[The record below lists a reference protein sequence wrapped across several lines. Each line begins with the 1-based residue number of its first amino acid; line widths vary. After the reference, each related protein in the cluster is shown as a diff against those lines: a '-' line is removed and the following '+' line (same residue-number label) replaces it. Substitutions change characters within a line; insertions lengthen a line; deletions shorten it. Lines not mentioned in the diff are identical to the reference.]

1 LQSALREQ
9 LKTTTGN
16 EKRSTTNCAPRV
28 SNLKFLNLKL
38 KHQNGFDLHQIIQ
51 DEIPCE
57 KIIETDSEI
66 AFLDI
71 MPCAAGHTLVIPKL
85 EVERLEDL
93 PAEQALSLMRTM
105 QQVAKAVSTA
115 FDGIDYNLILNNG
128 LNAGQEI
135 AHVHFHVLPRAKGS
149 PGPFREHVQYA
160 EGEMQEVG
168 AKIRNC
174 L

>member
-1 LQSALREQ
+1 MASIFT
-9 LKTTTGN
+9 K
-16 EKRSTTNCAPRV
+16 
-28 SNLKFLNLKL
+28 
-38 KHQNGFDLHQIIQ
+38 IIQ
-51 DEIPCE
+51 GEIPCE

-71 MPCAAGHTLVIPKL
+71 NPCAAGHTLVIPKL

-93 PAEQALSLMRTM
+93 PETQTMSLMQTM
-105 QQVAKAVSTA
+105 QQVAKAISIA

-128 LNAGQEI
+128 VNAGQVIE
-135 AHVHFHVLPRAKGS
+135 HVHFHVLPRAEGS
-149 PGPFREHVQYA
+149 PGPFRKHIQYA

>member
-1 LQSALREQ
+1 MASIFT
-9 LKTTTGN
+9 K
-16 EKRSTTNCAPRV
+16 
-28 SNLKFLNLKL
+28 
-38 KHQNGFDLHQIIQ
+38 IIQ
-51 DEIPCE
+51 GEIPCE

-71 MPCAAGHTLVIPKL
+71 MPCAEGHTLVIPKL
-85 EVERLEDL
+85 EVKRLEDL
-93 PAEQALSLMRTM
+93 PESEALSLMRTM
-105 QQVAKAVSTA
+105 QHVAKAVSAA

-128 LNAGQEI
+128 ANAGQEVE
-135 AHVHFHVLPRAKGS
+135 HVHFHVLPRPHGS
-149 PGPFREHVQYA
+149 PRPFHQREKYS

>member
-1 LQSALREQ
+1 MTSIFT
-9 LKTTTGN
+9 K
-16 EKRSTTNCAPRV
+16 
-28 SNLKFLNLKL
+28 
-38 KHQNGFDLHQIIQ
+38 IIQ
-51 DEIPCE
+51 GEIPCE

-71 MPCAAGHTLVIPKL
+71 NPCASGHTLVIPKL

-93 PAEQALSLMRTM
+93 PETQTMSLMRTI

-128 LNAGQEI
+128 VNAGQVIE
-135 AHVHFHVLPRAKGS
+135 HVHFHVLPRAEGS
-149 PGPFREHVQYA
+149 PGPFRKHIQYA

>member
-1 LQSALREQ
+1 MASIFT
-9 LKTTTGN
+9 K
-16 EKRSTTNCAPRV
+16 
-28 SNLKFLNLKL
+28 
-38 KHQNGFDLHQIIQ
+38 IIQ
-51 DEIPCE
+51 GEIPCE

-71 MPCAAGHTLVIPKL
+71 NPCAEGHTLVIPKL

-93 PAEQALSLMRTM
+93 PETQTMSLMRTI

-115 FDGIDYNLILNNG
+115 FYGIDYNLILNNG
-128 LNAGQEI
+128 VNAGQVIE
-135 AHVHFHVLPRAKGS
+135 HVHFHVLPRAEGS
-149 PGPFREHVQYA
+149 PGPFRKHIQYA

>member
-1 LQSALREQ
+1 MASIFT
-9 LKTTTGN
+9 K
-16 EKRSTTNCAPRV
+16 
-28 SNLKFLNLKL
+28 
-38 KHQNGFDLHQIIQ
+38 IIQ
-51 DEIPCE
+51 GEIPCE

-71 MPCAAGHTLVIPKL
+71 NPCASGHTLVIPKL

-93 PAEQALSLMRTM
+93 PETQTMSLMRTI

-128 LNAGQEI
+128 VNAGQVIE
-135 AHVHFHVLPRAKGS
+135 HVHFHVIPRAEGS
-149 PGPFREHVQYA
+149 PGPFRKHIQYA

>member
-1 LQSALREQ
+1 MTSIFT
-9 LKTTTGN
+9 K
-16 EKRSTTNCAPRV
+16 
-28 SNLKFLNLKL
+28 
-38 KHQNGFDLHQIIQ
+38 IIQ
-51 DEIPCE
+51 GEIPCE

-85 EVERLEDL
+85 EVKRLEDL

-115 FDGIDYNLILNNG
+115 FDRIDYNLILNNG

-149 PGPFREHVQYA
+149 PGPFRERVQYA

>member
-1 LQSALREQ
+1 MASIFT
-9 LKTTTGN
+9 K
-16 EKRSTTNCAPRV
+16 
-28 SNLKFLNLKL
+28 
-38 KHQNGFDLHQIIQ
+38 IIQ

-71 MPCAAGHTLVIPKL
+71 NPCAAGHTLVIPKL

-93 PAEQALSLMRTM
+93 PETQAMLLMRTI

-128 LNAGQEI
+128 VNAGQVIE
-135 AHVHFHVLPRAKGS
+135 HVHFHVLPRAEGS
-149 PGPFREHVQYA
+149 SGPFRKHIQYA

>member
-1 LQSALREQ
+1 MSSIFT
-9 LKTTTGN
+9 K
-16 EKRSTTNCAPRV
+16 
-28 SNLKFLNLKL
+28 
-38 KHQNGFDLHQIIQ
+38 IIQ
-51 DEIPCE
+51 GKIPCE

-71 MPCAAGHTLVIPKL
+71 IPCAEGHTLVIPKL
-85 EVERLEDL
+85 EVKRLEDL
-93 PAEQALSLMRTM
+93 PESEALSLMRTM
-105 QQVAKAVSTA
+105 QYVAKAVSAA

-128 LNAGQEI
+128 ANAGQEVE
-135 AHVHFHVLPRAKGS
+135 HVHFHVLPRPQGSSKPFHQRAK
-149 PGPFREHVQYA
+149 YA

>member
-1 LQSALREQ
+1 MASIFT
-9 LKTTTGN
+9 K
-16 EKRSTTNCAPRV
+16 
-28 SNLKFLNLKL
+28 
-38 KHQNGFDLHQIIQ
+38 IIQ
-51 DEIPCE
+51 GEIPCE
-57 KIIETDSEI
+57 KIIETNSEI

-71 MPCAAGHTLVIPKL
+71 NPCAEGHTLVIPKL
-85 EVERLEDL
+85 EVERLEYL
-93 PAEQALSLMRTM
+93 PETQTMSLMRTI

-128 LNAGQEI
+128 VNAGQVIE
-135 AHVHFHVLPRAKGS
+135 HVHFHVLPRAEGS
-149 PGPFREHVQYA
+149 PGPFRKHIQYA

>member
-1 LQSALREQ
+1 MDSIFT
-9 LKTTTGN
+9 K
-16 EKRSTTNCAPRV
+16 
-28 SNLKFLNLKL
+28 
-38 KHQNGFDLHQIIQ
+38 IIQ
-51 DEIPCE
+51 GEIPCE

-71 MPCAAGHTLVIPKL
+71 NPCVAGHTLVIPKL

-93 PAEQALSLMRTM
+93 PETQTMLLMRTI

-128 LNAGQEI
+128 VNAGQVIE
-135 AHVHFHVLPRAKGS
+135 HVHFHVLPRAEGS
-149 PGPFREHVQYA
+149 PGPFRKHIQYA

>member
-1 LQSALREQ
+1 MASIFT
-9 LKTTTGN
+9 K
-16 EKRSTTNCAPRV
+16 
-28 SNLKFLNLKL
+28 
-38 KHQNGFDLHQIIQ
+38 IIQ
-51 DEIPCE
+51 GEIPCE

-71 MPCAAGHTLVIPKL
+71 NPCVSGHTLVIPKL

-93 PAEQALSLMRTM
+93 PETQTMSLMRTI

-128 LNAGQEI
+128 VNAGQVIE
-135 AHVHFHVLPRAKGS
+135 HVHFHVLPRAEGS
-149 PGPFREHVQYA
+149 PGPFRKHIQYA

>member
-1 LQSALREQ
+1 MASIFT
-9 LKTTTGN
+9 K
-16 EKRSTTNCAPRV
+16 
-28 SNLKFLNLKL
+28 
-38 KHQNGFDLHQIIQ
+38 IIQ
-51 DEIPCE
+51 GEIPCE

-71 MPCAAGHTLVIPKL
+71 NPCAAGHTLVIPKL

-93 PAEQALSLMRTM
+93 PETQTMSLMRTI
-105 QQVAKAVSTA
+105 QQVAKAVSNA

-128 LNAGQEI
+128 VNAGQVIE
-135 AHVHFHVLPRAKGS
+135 HVHFHVLPRANGS
-149 PGPFREHVQYA
+149 PGPFRKHIQYA

>member
-1 LQSALREQ
+1 MSSIFT
-9 LKTTTGN
+9 K
-16 EKRSTTNCAPRV
+16 
-28 SNLKFLNLKL
+28 
-38 KHQNGFDLHQIIQ
+38 IIQ
-51 DEIPCE
+51 GDIPCE

-71 MPCAAGHTLVIPKL
+71 MPCAEGHTLVIPKL
-85 EVERLEDL
+85 EVKRLEDL
-93 PAEQALSLMRTM
+93 PKSEALSLMHTL
-105 QQVAKAVSTA
+105 QHVAKAVSVA

-128 LNAGQEI
+128 ANAGQEVE
-135 AHVHFHVLPRAKGS
+135 HVHFHVLPRPQGS
-149 PGPFREHVQYA
+149 SRPFHQRTKYA

>member
-1 LQSALREQ
+1 MASIFT
-9 LKTTTGN
+9 K
-16 EKRSTTNCAPRV
+16 
-28 SNLKFLNLKL
+28 
-38 KHQNGFDLHQIIQ
+38 IIQ
-51 DEIPCE
+51 GEIPCE

-71 MPCAAGHTLVIPKL
+71 NPCAAGHTLVIPKL

-93 PAEQALSLMRTM
+93 PETQTMSLMRTI

-128 LNAGQEI
+128 VNAGQVIE
-135 AHVHFHVLPRAKGS
+135 HVHFHVLPRAKES
-149 PGPFREHVQYA
+149 PGPFRKHIQYA

>member
-1 LQSALREQ
+1 MASIFT
-9 LKTTTGN
+9 K
-16 EKRSTTNCAPRV
+16 
-28 SNLKFLNLKL
+28 
-38 KHQNGFDLHQIIQ
+38 IIQ

-128 LNAGQEI
+128 INAGQEI

-149 PGPFREHVQYA
+149 PGPFRKRVQYA

>member
-1 LQSALREQ
+1 MSSIFT
-9 LKTTTGN
+9 K
-16 EKRSTTNCAPRV
+16 
-28 SNLKFLNLKL
+28 
-38 KHQNGFDLHQIIQ
+38 IIQ
-51 DEIPCE
+51 GEIPCE

-71 MPCAAGHTLVIPKL
+71 MPCAEGHTLVIPKL
-85 EVERLEDL
+85 EVKRLEDL
-93 PAEQALSLMRTM
+93 PESEALSLMRTM
-105 QQVAKAVSTA
+105 QHVAIAVSAA

-128 LNAGQEI
+128 ANAGQEVE
-135 AHVHFHVLPRAKGS
+135 HVHFHVLPRPLGS
-149 PGPFREHVQYA
+149 SRPFHQRVKYA

>member
-1 LQSALREQ
+1 MASMFT
-9 LKTTTGN
+9 K
-16 EKRSTTNCAPRV
+16 
-28 SNLKFLNLKL
+28 
-38 KHQNGFDLHQIIQ
+38 IIQ
-51 DEIPCE
+51 GEIPCE

-66 AFLDI
+66 TFLDI
-71 MPCAAGHTLVIPKL
+71 NPCASGHTLVIPKL

-93 PAEQALSLMRTM
+93 PETQTMSLMRTI

-128 LNAGQEI
+128 VNAGQVIE
-135 AHVHFHVLPRAKGS
+135 HVHFHVIPRAEGS
-149 PGPFREHVQYA
+149 PGPFRKHIQYA

>member
-1 LQSALREQ
+1 MASIFT
-9 LKTTTGN
+9 K
-16 EKRSTTNCAPRV
+16 
-28 SNLKFLNLKL
+28 
-38 KHQNGFDLHQIIQ
+38 IIQ
-51 DEIPCE
+51 GEIPCE
-57 KIIETDSEI
+57 KIIETDSKI

-71 MPCAAGHTLVIPKL
+71 NPCTAGHTLVIPKL

-93 PAEQALSLMRTM
+93 PETQTMSLMRTI

-128 LNAGQEI
+128 VNAGQVIE
-135 AHVHFHVLPRAKGS
+135 HVHFHVIPRAEGS
-149 PGPFREHVQYA
+149 PGPFRKHIQYA